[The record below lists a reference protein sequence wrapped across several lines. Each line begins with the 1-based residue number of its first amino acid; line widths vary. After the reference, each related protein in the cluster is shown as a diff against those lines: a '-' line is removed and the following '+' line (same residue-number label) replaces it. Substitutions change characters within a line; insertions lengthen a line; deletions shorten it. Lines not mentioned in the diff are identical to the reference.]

1 MANEIKTL
9 HIDIETFSDVDLKE
23 HGLYPYAK
31 SPYFEILSFAVS
43 INGEPVKVYDL
54 NSKELPNEIIQAL
67 FDDRVIKIAHN
78 ATFERICLSVWLKRH
93 YDICFKEYGGEFLR
107 PECWRCTMML
117 GRYFTLPS
125 SLKDMGAYL
134 KLDSQKMAEG
144 KDLIKYFCQP
154 CLPTQANN
162 YRTRNLPSH
171 APDKWNLFLEY
182 NKRDVE
188 VEMEIWN
195 KLSKFPLYD
204 SFWQEYAL
212 DQEIN
217 DRGILVDNVIADN
230 AIKFTD
236 KFKSELIAK
245 IKSLTGVDNPNS
257 TQQMSAWLEKE
268 GISAESLDK
277 KSVENLVQKTPEKV
291 KNVLKDY
298 QQLKKT
304 SLKKYEVMKKISCND
319 NRIRGVFAFYGAPRT
334 GRFTSNSIQLQNLP
348 RNYAKN
354 LEELRD
360 LLKVGE
366 YENFKNHCES
376 VGDTLSELIRTAFIA
391 KPNHKFI
398 VADFSAIEARIIAKL
413 ANETWRLKAFADNKD
428 IYCASASEMFHVPVE
443 KNGVNA
449 HLRQKGKIAELALG
463 YGGSTGALTA
473 MGALDMGLKEFELKP
488 LVDAWRNSNQKIV
501 KFWYDLENKIKLT
514 INYGISTEIN
524 GIKINCRKGILFITL
539 PSGRQL
545 CYLRPKIE
553 IGKFG
558 QEVITYDDTK
568 NKSRVES
575 YGAKFVENIVQG
587 IARDILINAMINL
600 HGYGIVAHVH
610 DEVILECCED
620 TDVNTICKI
629 MAQPPTWMPD
639 IILKA
644 EGFETKF
651 YKK

>member
-1 MANEIKTL
+1 MTTIKKL
-9 HIDIETFSDVDLKE
+9 FIDIETFSDVNLKE
-23 HGLYPYAK
+23 EGIYKYAQ
-31 SPYFEILSFAVS
+31 SPYFEIITFAVS
-43 INGEPVKVYDL
+43 INGDKVKVYDL
-54 NSKELPNEIIQAL
+54 NSKELPKEIIQAL
-67 FDDRVIKIAHN
+67 FDDSIIKVAHN
-78 ATFERICLSVWLKRH
+78 ATFERICLSEWLKRN
-93 YDICFKEYGGEFLR
+93 YDLYFKDYGGDFLR
-107 PECWRCTMML
+107 ADCWRCTMML
-117 GRYFTLPS
+117 GRYFSLPS
-125 SLKDMGAYL
+125 SLKDMGKYL
-134 KLDSQKMAEG
+134 NLDSQKMDEG

-188 VEMEIWN
+188 VEMKIWN
-195 KLSKFPLYD
+195 KLSKFPIYD
-204 SFWQEYAL
+204 NFWKEYAL

-217 DRGILVDNVIADN
+217 DKGILIDSVIADN

-245 IKSLTGVDNPNS
+245 IKSLTGIDNPNS

-268 GISAESLDK
+268 GISTDSLDK
-277 KSVENLVQKTPEKV
+277 KSVADLIKKTPEQIQA
-291 KNVLKDY
+291 VLKDY

-304 SLKKYEVMKKISCND
+304 SLKKYGVMKKISGSD
-319 NRIRGVFAFYGAPRT
+319 NRIRGVFQFYGAVRT

-348 RNYAKN
+348 RNYTEN
-354 LEELRD
+354 LEALRD
-360 LLKVGE
+360 LLKIGD
-366 YENFKNHCES
+366 YENFKNHCDS
-376 VGDTLSELIRTAFIA
+376 VGDTLSELIRTAFIP
-391 KPNHKFI
+391 KLGYKFI

-428 IYCASASEMFHVPVE
+428 IYCASASQMFHVPVE

-463 YGGSTGALTA
+463 YGGSTGALTE
-473 MGALDMGLKEFELKP
+473 MGALDMGLKESELQP
-488 LVDAWRNSNQKIV
+488 LVNAWRTANPKIV
-501 KFWYDLENKIKLT
+501 KFWYDLESKIKLT
-514 INYGISTEIN
+514 ISYGISTEIN
-524 GIKINCRKGILFITL
+524 SIKINYKKGILFITL

-553 IGKFG
+553 LGKFG

-600 HGYGIVAHVH
+600 RDYDIVAHVH
-610 DEVILECCED
+610 DEIILECRED

-629 MAQPPTWMPD
+629 MAEPPTWLPD
-639 IILKA
+639 INLKA
-644 EGFETKF
+644 ECFESKF